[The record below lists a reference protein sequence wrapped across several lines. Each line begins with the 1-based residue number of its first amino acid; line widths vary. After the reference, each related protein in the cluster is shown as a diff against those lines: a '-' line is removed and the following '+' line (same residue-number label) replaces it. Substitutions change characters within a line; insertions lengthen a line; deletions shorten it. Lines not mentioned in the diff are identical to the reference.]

1 MTSSIPVRQVKIKN
15 FLQMTRDGILAFVAS
30 GGDLNANTDAALSTY
45 IYADDGSNVPPD
57 AIVFPDDS
65 SPDRVSS
72 SPEDF
77 KYLSYILGKYADS
90 RGWDGLVVGDE
101 L

>member
-1 MTSSIPVRQVKIKN
+1 MTSSNPVRQVKIKN

-65 SPDRVSS
+65 SP
-72 SPEDF
+72 EDF

>member
-1 MTSSIPVRQVKIKN
+1 MTSSIPIRPVKIKN
-15 FLQMTRDGILAFVAS
+15 FLQMWRDGILAYF
-30 GGDLNANTDAALSTY
+30 DDDPSTTIETATSTW
-45 IYADDGSNVPPD
+45 IYADDGSDVPPD
-57 AIVFPDDS
+57 AIVVPD
-65 SPDRVSS
+65 PDN

-77 KYLSYILGKYADS
+77 KHLSDILGKYADS